1 MECSFD
7 RWHARGIAVLAVVF
21 FTSVPLAH
29 SAELLPGAGAES
41 AKVPETAS
49 VAGAAIASSARS
61 GKFFGARLTRVAN
74 PVPAKAIAEGN
85 SPAPIVV
92 IPGPNGLTISSDD
105 LDALD
110 EFEHLLS
117 AAADRSAEGPM
128 SVFYLKYA
136 KAEAVTQ
143 ELKTLLAGG
152 SSADSDSSSDKGS
165 RKLTTGSV
173 TITPETRLNALLVL
187 ANGTDK
193 QTIKRLLSTL
203 DMKESPEDIALSPK
217 PRMIPVVY
225 ARARDIADELRQV
238 YADRLVV
245 AQNQNQQGPGAGIAM
260 MMRAMGGG
268 RGGRGGGMGGP
279 GGGMGNFGGGG
290 GQNNRA
296 DQVNRISI
304 GVDNH
309 TNTLVVAAVDP
320 LFEEVK
326 QLVSELDE
334 ANAELHET
342 VQVIPLHRTSS
353 ESVQR
358 ALTAFG
364 GDAVQATQ
372 TSTLG
377 NNGNY
382 NQNSSPFGAGR
393 GSGRGF
399 GGMNGGQ
406 PSMGGRTF
414 GGGFNGGSFNGGRG
428 GGFNGGGFNG
438 GRGGG
443 FGGGRGQ

>member
-1 MECSFD
+1 M
-7 RWHARGIAVLAVVF
+7 A
-21 FTSVPLAH
+21 
-29 SAELLPGAGAES
+29 
-41 AKVPETAS
+41 
-49 VAGAAIASSARS
+49 
-61 GKFFGARLTRVAN
+61 
-74 PVPAKAIAEGN
+74 
-85 SPAPIVV
+85 
-92 IPGPNGLTISSDD
+92 
-105 LDALD
+105 
-110 EFEHLLS
+110 
-117 AAADRSAEGPM
+117 
-128 SVFYLKYA
+128 
-136 KAEAVTQ
+136 
-143 ELKTLLAGG
+143 
-152 SSADSDSSSDKGS
+152 
-165 RKLTTGSV
+165 TGSIK
-173 TITPETRLNALLVL
+173 ITPETRLNALLVL
-187 ANGTDK
+187 ANRTDK
-193 QTIKRLLSTL
+193 QTIKRLLATL

-268 RGGRGGGMGGP
+268 RGGRGGGGGMGGA
-279 GGGMGNFGGGG
+279 GGGMGNLGGG

-326 QLVSELDE
+326 QLVGELDE

-342 VQVIPLHRTSS
+342 VQVIPLHRTSA
-353 ESVQR
+353 EAVQR

-393 GSGRGF
+393 GADA
-399 GGMNGGQ
+399 
-406 PSMGGRTF
+406 
-414 GGGFNGGSFNGGRG
+414 GSAA
-428 GGFNGGGFNG
+428 
-438 GRGGG
+438 
-443 FGGGRGQ
+443 